1 MCNKSKLERRY
12 IMKIVAVHKEDNQIS
27 QYKLDDG
34 RVVDKA
40 KCIKLVKNGQ
50 IENCNIG
57 KNKEGEE
64 FVRTDRDDEDKPGQ
78 ITNLSDMPT
87 F

>member
-1 MCNKSKLERRY
+1 
-12 IMKIVAVHKEDNQIS
+12 MKITAVHKEDNVIT

-40 KCIKLVKNGQ
+40 ECIEMVRNGE
-50 IENCNIG
+50 IENCNVG
-57 KNKEGEE
+57 TNKEGED
-64 FVRTDRDDEDKPGQ
+64 FVRTNRDDEDKPGQ
-78 ITNLSDMPT
+78 ITNLRDLPT

>member
-1 MCNKSKLERRY
+1 
-12 IMKIVAVHKEDNQIS
+12 MKITAVHKEDNAIT

-34 RVVDKA
+34 RVVDKQE
-40 KCIKLVKNGQ
+40 CINMVKNGE

-57 KNKEGEE
+57 TNKEGED
-64 FVRTDRDDEDKPGQ
+64 FVRTNRDDEDKPGE
-78 ITNLSDMPT
+78 ITNLNDLPT